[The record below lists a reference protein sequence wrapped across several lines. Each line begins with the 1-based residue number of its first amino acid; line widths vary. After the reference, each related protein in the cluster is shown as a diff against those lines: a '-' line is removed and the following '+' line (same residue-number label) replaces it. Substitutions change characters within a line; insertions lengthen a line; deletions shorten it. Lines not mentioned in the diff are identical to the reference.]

1 MQRYRFHKEIQ
12 AIETRETVDGECD
25 SECFGKQ

>member
-1 MQRYRFHKEIQ
+1 MQRYRFHEEIQ
-12 AIETRETVDGECD
+12 AIETGETADGECD